1 MRGWSFQPR
10 NITVLTELLH
20 RRVAKRECGQ
30 CIGSNMLTS
39 ITLHKK

>member
-1 MRGWSFQPR
+1 MRGWSSHAG
-10 NITVLTELLH
+10 NITVLTRFLR
-20 RRVAKRECGQ
+20 RRVVKLECGQ